1 MQELE
6 KILEEIKAHAIEFE
20 VFGTSDDYIS
30 VGWVNDIIRR
40 HMKNEEDILKFYYC
54 ESEDDYYLGQRVQ
67 NMYYARYAD
76 GVFTWFMSRHLPWG
90 KRVTAPETTWKEY
103 TYPTEPKEIPFTEW
117 LDGFIR
123 KHINDGWIPVEERLP
138 EAGERVIAT
147 IKHHAWIS
155 DYDQNWV
162 PESEKTM
169 HQEYTE
175 SCEAVMTKGD
185 IWSYRCKEDD
195 YDIDTASAH
204 PGKSLAY
211 PIAEVIAWRPLP
223 EPYRSANK
231 TEASDWRK
239 DMLRKFDRR
248 EIG

>member
-1 MQELE
+1 MKEIE
-6 KILEEIKAHAIEFE
+6 KAIEILDKLSF
-20 VFGTSDDYIS
+20 FG
-30 VGWVNDIIRR
+30 GQRAGRELWNDKPRDVQD
-40 HMKNEEDILKFYYC
+40 EDIANFNRDI
-54 ESEDDYYLGQRVQ
+54 EYLR
-67 NMYYARYAD
+67 D
-76 GVFTWFMSRHLPWG
+76 
-90 KRVTAPETTWKEY
+90 
-103 TYPTEPKEIPFTEW
+103 
-117 LDGFIR
+117 FIR
-123 KHINDGWIPVEERLP
+123 KHVNDGWIPVEERLP
-138 EAGERVIAT
+138 EAGQRVIAT

-175 SCEAVMTKGD
+175 SCEAVMTGNG

-195 YDIDTASAH
+195 YDMDTASVH

-231 TEASDWRK
+231 TESSGWRE

-248 EIG
+248 D

>member
-6 KILEEIKAHAIEFE
+6 IVRETIQNEYRVVKTDEDLEWNRAIDLCTNIINARLSSENASKI
-20 VFGTSDDYIS
+20 
-30 VGWVNDIIRR
+30 
-40 HMKNEEDILKFYYC
+40 
-54 ESEDDYYLGQRVQ
+54 
-67 NMYYARYAD
+67 ARS
-76 GVFTWFMSRHLPWG
+76 SR
-90 KRVTAPETTWKEY
+90 
-103 TYPTEPKEIPFTEW
+103 
-117 LDGFIR
+117 D
-123 KHINDGWIPVEERLP
+123 NNGWIPVEERLP
-138 EAGERVIAT
+138 EAGQRVIAT

-175 SCEAVMTKGD
+175 SCEAVMAGNG

-195 YDIDTASAH
+195 YDMDTASVH

-231 TEASDWRK
+231 TEASDWRE
-239 DMLRKFDRR
+239 DMLRKFNRR
-248 EIG
+248 D